1 MFFTRTGSAC
11 TSFADAFPS
20 LPCLFA
26 SPSSPVLL
34 CCLLFFFLSVWE
46 SDCYLATG
54 VPIYCRWRSFSDS
67 TVNRTRLIRTQ
78 QVQIITHKTSLLITL
93 WHGLCVKCSACCLFS
108 PFTNCT
114 CKAAMLLC
122 HQRPYL
128 IGTSCLT
135 RVAETRMSPT
145 CVIYLLYWR
154 TLFSPDAE
162 LTDTNLSS
170 QGGVIEI
177 LKVFDRPPTCEI
189 KRMPYMSTFS
199 LPQYANNT
207 EFSWCF
213 AWLWG
218 GGPVSQPAATLCWCA
233 CVYIV
238 FILYLYTIYLQLKKM
253 LKCSHVNGWWM
264 CKSNACALKCW
275 NQWSEHT

>member
-1 MFFTRTGSAC
+1 MLSLQRCCSKLVAARWVNWLC
-11 TSFADAFPS
+11 ALDKKHRVKAPS
-20 LPCLFA
+20 LPTQQGIRVWNVLYTHRLSLHVFCRRLSLSAVFVCF
-26 SPSSPVLL
+26 SQFSSPALL
-34 CCLLFFFLSVWE
+34 PPFFFLSVWE

-67 TVNRTRLIRTQ
+67 TVNHTRLIRTQ

-162 LTDTNLSS
+162 LTDTNLSVRGRNWDFKS
-170 QGGVIEI
+170 VW
-177 LKVFDRPPTCEI
+177 
-189 KRMPYMSTFS
+189 STTNVRN
-199 LPQYANNT
+199 QTNAIH
-207 EFSWCF
+207 
-213 AWLWG
+213 
-218 GGPVSQPAATLCWCA
+218 
-233 CVYIV
+233 VYI
-238 FILYLYTIYLQLKKM
+238 FFTAI
-253 LKCSHVNGWWM
+253 
-264 CKSNACALKCW
+264 CK
-275 NQWSEHT
+275 